1 MYSSDEPSAQTSHP
15 PPVFCSTCGQRL
27 QPDWQFCTRCGVHI
41 HPVVTETSFGA
52 VATEPQGPGRR
63 VAWGVGDVALGTGF
77 YIIQAISI
85 FAIVLV
91 VTRVADVEYTGVPLL
106 VGMLLAQLALPVTV
120 WFFAVSRRRV
130 RWSALGF
137 WRKPALRDVGWGIV
151 VLIAELVV
159 QAVYYLILEATGVD
173 TDDLS
178 PTPFLEGGT
187 EYLIGLAILAV
198 AVAPF
203 AEELFFRGFVFAGLS
218 GRWGPVWAAGISSLL
233 FMGAHLEPLRFPPL
247 FVLGLLLAWLYHRT
261 RALWAPMLVHF
272 LNNAIAVGVLF
283 ADPY

>member
-1 MYSSDEPSAQTSHP
+1 M
-15 PPVFCSTCGQRL
+15 
-27 QPDWQFCTRCGVHI
+27 
-41 HPVVTETSFGA
+41 
-52 VATEPQGPGRR
+52 
-63 VAWGVGDVALGTGF
+63 AWGVGDVALGTGF

-91 VTRVADVEYTGVPLL
+91 VTRVAEVENTGVPLL

-137 WRKPALRDVGWGIV
+137 WRKPALRDAGWGIV

-159 QAVYYLILEATGVD
+159 QAGYYLILEATGVD

-203 AEELFFRGFVFAGLS
+203 AEELFFRGLCLQGCRGGGGRYGLRGLAPCS
-218 GRWGPVWAAGISSLL
+218 SWG
-233 FMGAHLEPLRFPPL
+233 H
-247 FVLGLLLAWLYHRT
+247 T
-261 RALWAPMLVHF
+261 
-272 LNNAIAVGVLF
+272 LNR
-283 ADPY
+283 

>member
-1 MYSSDEPSAQTSHP
+1 M
-15 PPVFCSTCGQRL
+15 
-27 QPDWQFCTRCGVHI
+27 
-41 HPVVTETSFGA
+41 
-52 VATEPQGPGRR
+52 
-63 VAWGVGDVALGTGF
+63 AWGVGDVALGTGF

-91 VTRVADVEYTGVPLL
+91 VTRVAEIEDTGVPLL

-137 WRKPALRDVGWGIV
+137 WRKPALRDAGWGIV

-159 QAVYYLILEATGVD
+159 QAIYYLILEATGVD

>member
-1 MYSSDEPSAQTSHP
+1 MHTSHDPSEQIAPSA
-15 PPVFCSTCGQRL
+15 PVFCRVCGLHL
-27 QPDWQFCTRCGVHI
+27 QQEWQFCTRCGVHI
-41 HPVVTETSFGA
+41 RPVVTETSFGSA
-52 VATEPQGPGRR
+52 ATEPQGPMRR

-91 VTRVADVEYTGVPLL
+91 VTRLAEIEDTGVPLL

-218 GRWGPVWAAGISSLL
+218 GRWGPIWAAGISSLL